1 MLQEDSL
8 ANGQEHD
15 IELHAEQ
22 EAKAQHAYRVLGKQL
37 KNSTSAQQ
45 DSAIQATFK
54 SKETSDITPPDTMQ
68 LSGYVTGEKAD
79 EPSMPLYY
87 RQNFFSSDTLLHME
101 VGAGR
106 YGIAGDPVPYT
117 LRSDNS
123 ITLLL
128 LVCFV
133 VSGFSFAKHR
143 HFFARQAKRF
153 FRKPRPEDSEE
164 AFTSGEVSFQ
174 LFLVGQAGLLLSL
187 FQFFYTQQTIGDTFI
202 LPSQLL
208 LIAIFFVMWAGYFAV
223 RALLYTIVNS
233 VFFGIGKNKEWLRSL
248 LFVTSLE
255 GVALFPVVLVQVY
268 FGLSLESVYICAIS
282 ILILSKILVFYK
294 CFSIF
299 FRHRGGF
306 LQIILYFCALE
317 IEPLAAL
324 WGALILVGNYLKINF

>member
-8 ANGQEHD
+8 ANGQEQA

-22 EAKAQHAYRVLGKQL
+22 EAKAQHTYQVLGRL
-37 KNSTSAQQ
+37 PKNSTPAQQ
-45 DSAIQATFK
+45 DSAIRATFK
-54 SKETSDITPPDTMQ
+54 PKETRDIPTPDTMQ
-68 LSGYVTGEKAD
+68 LPGYVTGGKAAGTAL
-79 EPSMPLYY
+79 PQYY
-87 RQNFFSSDTLLHME
+87 RQNFFSTDTSLHKE
-101 VGAGR
+101 VEAGR
-106 YGIAGDPVPYT
+106 YGVAGDPVPYT
-117 LRSDNS
+117 LRSDNT

-133 VSGFSFAKHR
+133 VSVVSFANHR

-153 FRKPRPEDSEE
+153 FRRPRPDDSEE
-164 AFTSGEVSFQ
+164 TFTSGEVSFQ

-208 LIAIFFVMWAGYFAV
+208 LIAIFFGMWAGYFAL
-223 RALLYTIVNS
+223 RTLLYTIVNT
-233 VFFGIGKNKEWLRSL
+233 VFFGTGKNREWLQAL

-268 FGLSLESVYICAIS
+268 FGLSLESVYICAVS
-282 ILILSKILVFYK
+282 ILLLSKILAFYK

-317 IEPLAAL
+317 IVPLAAL
-324 WGALILVGNYLKINF
+324 WGALIQVGNYLKINF

>member
-1 MLQEDSL
+1 MQQEDS
-8 ANGQEHD
+8 
-15 IELHAEQ
+15 HAIP
-22 EAKAQHAYRVLGKQL
+22 L
-37 KNSTSAQQ
+37 
-45 DSAIQATFK
+45 
-54 SKETSDITPPDTMQ
+54 PDTIQ
-68 LSGYVTGEKAD
+68 LPGYVTGEKAD
-79 EPSMPLYY
+79 EIALPQYY
-87 RQNFFSSDTLLHME
+87 RQNFFSSDTSLHQE
-101 VGAGR
+101 VEAGR
-106 YGIAGDPVPYT
+106 YGVAGDPVPYT
-117 LRSDNS
+117 LRSDNT

-133 VSGFSFAKHR
+133 VSVVSFANHR

-153 FRKPRPEDSEE
+153 FRKPRPDDAEDT
-164 AFTSGEVSFQ
+164 FTSSEVSFQ

-208 LIAIFFVMWAGYFAV
+208 LIVIFFGMWAGYFAV
-223 RALLYTIVNS
+223 RTLLYTIVNT
-233 VFFGIGKNKEWLRSL
+233 VFFGTGKNREWLQSL

-268 FGLSLESVYICAIS
+268 FGLSLESVYICAAS
-282 ILILSKILVFYK
+282 ILLLSKILVFYK

-317 IEPLAAL
+317 IVPLAAL
-324 WGALILVGNYLKINF
+324 WGALIQVGNYLKINF

>member
-8 ANGQEHD
+8 ANGQEQP

-22 EAKAQHAYRVLGKQL
+22 EAKAQHTYQVLGRL
-37 KNSTSAQQ
+37 PKNSTPAQQ
-45 DSAIQATFK
+45 DSAIRATFK
-54 SKETSDITPPDTMQ
+54 PKETRDIPTPDTMQ
-68 LSGYVTGEKAD
+68 LPGYVTGGKAAGTAL
-79 EPSMPLYY
+79 PQYY
-87 RQNFFSSDTLLHME
+87 RQNFFSSDTSLHKE
-101 VGAGR
+101 VEAGR
-106 YGIAGDPVPYT
+106 YGVAGDPVPYT
-117 LRSDNS
+117 LRSDNT

-133 VSGFSFAKHR
+133 VSVVSFANHR

-153 FRKPRPEDSEE
+153 FRRPRPDDSEE
-164 AFTSGEVSFQ
+164 TFTSGEVSFQ

-208 LIAIFFVMWAGYFAV
+208 LIAIFFGMWAGYFAL
-223 RALLYTIVNS
+223 RTLLYTIVNT
-233 VFFGIGKNKEWLRSL
+233 VFFGTGKNREWLQAL

-268 FGLSLESVYICAIS
+268 FGLSLESVYICAVS
-282 ILILSKILVFYK
+282 ILLLSKILAFYK

-317 IEPLAAL
+317 IVPLAAL
-324 WGALILVGNYLKINF
+324 WGALIQVGNYLKINF

>member
-8 ANGQEHD
+8 ANGQEQP

-22 EAKAQHAYRVLGKQL
+22 EAKAQHTYQVLGRL
-37 KNSTSAQQ
+37 PKNSTPAQQ
-45 DSAIQATFK
+45 DSAIRATFK
-54 SKETSDITPPDTMQ
+54 PKETRDIPTPDTMQ
-68 LSGYVTGEKAD
+68 LPGYVTGEKAAGTAL
-79 EPSMPLYY
+79 PQYY
-87 RQNFFSSDTLLHME
+87 RQNFFSTDTSLHKE
-101 VGAGR
+101 VEAGR
-106 YGIAGDPVPYT
+106 YGVAGDPVPYT
-117 LRSDNS
+117 LRSDNT

-133 VSGFSFAKHR
+133 VSVVSFANHR

-153 FRKPRPEDSEE
+153 FRRPRPDDSEE
-164 AFTSGEVSFQ
+164 TFTSGEVSFQ

-202 LPSQLL
+202 LPSRLL
-208 LIAIFFVMWAGYFAV
+208 LIAIFFGMWAGYFAL
-223 RALLYTIVNS
+223 RTLLYTIVNT
-233 VFFGIGKNKEWLRSL
+233 VFFGTGKNREWLQAL

-268 FGLSLESVYICAIS
+268 FGLSLESVYICAVS
-282 ILILSKILVFYK
+282 IILLSKILAFYK

-317 IEPLAAL
+317 IVPLAAL
-324 WGALILVGNYLKINF
+324 WGALIQVGNYLKINF